1 MQYEKENCF
10 FDKCCRKGIKKGSTE
25 PSLIS
30 FFAYNKAAHF
40 AVGIKTGYK
49 GKHYIWNI
57 THFME
62 LFSKFLQLGNKT
74 KRPGIKLQNAFF
86 V

>member
-40 AVGIKTGYK
+40 AVGIKLTSKVSIIFG
-49 GKHYIWNI
+49 ISRILWNY
-57 THFME
+57 FR
-62 LFSKFLQLGNKT
+62 N
-74 KRPGIKLQNAFF
+74 FF
-86 V
+86 N